1 MNNEQIIEQIKK
13 NKENSIAYQ
22 RAFGKK
28 ALDPVDDIGGHVSY
42 SSREAEDH
50 LSPSDEY
57 MATLFK
63 NCASRLGFQYEQR

>member
-1 MNNEQIIEQIKK
+1 MNNEQIIGQIRK

-22 RAFGKK
+22 RRFGKNG
-28 ALDPVDDIGGHVSY
+28 LDPVDEIGGHVSY
-42 SSREAEDH
+42 SSPEVEDH

-57 MATLFK
+57 MTALFK